1 MVLNSYKGVNPFLVS
16 QLLLFNR
23 SRLQCCSLSALL
35 TWPLWSAATW
45 FVSQHKSPNGAFHII
60 CQASEPENIEMWAW
74 IRSCLMQWL
83 SKLWIF
89 HMWKKSDVEF
99 VVETNSEIIAAS
111 QKLFLG
117 LSCSNFH
124 LIAALKSQSQT
135 SSLTSCD
142 INGWSWHKETGKSV
156 APGFWQKWVN
166 ICSLNTG
173 LISCIWSN
181 WWQLHTKNTV
191 HLKVNQ
197 QLH

>member
-1 MVLNSYKGVNPFLVS
+1 MIVLNSYKGVNPFLVL
-16 QLLLFNR
+16 QLLLINR
-23 SRLQCCSLSALL
+23 LRFQCCSLSALW
-35 TWPLWSAATW
+35 TWPLWSATW
-45 FVSQHKSPNGAFHII
+45 FVPLHKSPNNAIHII

-142 INGWSWHKETGKSV
+142 INGWSWHKETGKRASRIL
-156 APGFWQKWVN
+156 AKMSQHLLFEHRTDF
-166 ICSLNTG
+166 ISL
-173 LISCIWSN
+173 IKIDDRV
-181 WWQLHTKNTV
+181 HTFD
-191 HLKVNQ
+191 
-197 QLH
+197 